1 MVTET
6 GDVMTERIITT
17 SSTMTC
23 PGITNIIMT
32 RERMGDI
39 RDRDLDTMIPIEEM
53 RKPLGQRLLEKL
65 SLKVSEVNEKDVFK
79 LICICLKN
87 MEIRASPDVI

>member
-1 MVTET
+1 METE
-6 GDVMTERIITT
+6 DVMTERTITT

-32 RERMGDI
+32 REMMGDI

-53 RKPLGQRLLEKL
+53 KRHLGQRLLEKL
-65 SLKVSEVNEKDVFK
+65 SLKVGEMSEKDVFK
-79 LICICLKN
+79 LICICL
-87 MEIRASPDVI
+87 

>member
-6 GDVMTERIITT
+6 GDVMTERTITT

-32 RERMGDI
+32 RERRGDI
-39 RDRDLDTMIPIEEM
+39 RDRDLDTMIPIEGM

-65 SLKVSEVNEKDVFK
+65 SLKVGEMNEKDVFK
-79 LICICLKN
+79 LICICL
-87 MEIRASPDVI
+87 